1 MRLELLTTPHGTVA
15 LVDLPDA
22 SVEAAAAQLAPEEQA
37 FAATLSAVRRR
48 ELIAGRTAL
57 RALLA
62 AEHAAH
68 PILPDD
74 RGAPQLPA
82 GWVGSVSHKGTAAAA
97 IIAPSSDPRA
107 HVGVDLELAAPPKQD
122 IARWILTKREQETLD
137 DRGRGA
143 TLRFSIKE
151 AIYKAVDPFVR
162 RYVAFT
168 EVELDVHD
176 GTAHVSSELPLAIE
190 TTWREH
196 GGFWLATARARAR

>member
-22 SVEAAAAQLAPEEQA
+22 SVDAALAALAPAEQSL
-37 FAATLSAVRRR
+37 AASLSPVRRR
-48 ELIAGRTAL
+48 ELIAGRSAL
-57 RALLA
+57 RALLSSD
-62 AEHAAH
+62 HAAH

-74 RGAPQLPA
+74 RGAPVLPA
-82 GWVGSVSHKGTAAAA
+82 GWVGSVSHKGTSAAA
-97 IIAPSSDPRA
+97 IVAPASDPRA
-107 HVGVDLELAAPPKQD
+107 HVGVDLELAAPSKQD
-122 IARWILTKREQETLD
+122 IARWILTKREQETLT

-168 EVELDVHD
+168 EVEIDVAD
-176 GTAHVSSELPLAIE
+176 GVAHVSSELPLAIE

-196 GGFWLATARARAR
+196 SGFWLATARATLR